1 VKEPTPITHIESR
14 WLVALAILGVFFLLA
29 LLPDRIKTFPNWVPC
44 VLVIALV
51 VAMAALHLATAKRWW
66 LRIERA
72 VTLAFILIAVFA
84 VLASLEHLLA
94 EMVLHSAELS
104 SLTLLQSSIA
114 VWATNLLI
122 FSMTYWRMDQG
133 GPEARANQ
141 ASTKPDWLFPQESV
155 PEKAPT
161 DWRPTF
167 IDYLF
172 LAFNTA
178 TAFSPTDVMPLTSRA
193 KVLMMVESIISL
205 VTIIA
210 VVARDQHTRRLRVS
224 QERSSRTREHS

>member
-1 VKEPTPITHIESR
+1 MKEPTPITHIESR

-122 FSMTYWRMDQG
+122 FSMTYWRLDQG

-141 ASTKPDWLFPQESV
+141 ASTKPDWSFPQESLH
-155 PEKAPT
+155 EKAST

-178 TAFSPTDVMPLTSRA
+178 TAFSPTDVLPLTSRA
-193 KVLMMVESIISL
+193 KVLMMVESTISL
-205 VTIIA
+205 VTIIT
-210 VVARDQHTRRLRVS
+210 VVARAINTLGS
-224 QERSSRTREHS
+224 